1 MLRYM
6 TSGESHGKAMIAIL
20 DGMPAGLRVED
31 SMINVDLC
39 RRMRGYGRGKRMRI
53 EADRVRILSGLR
65 KSITI
70 GSPITLM
77 VNNIDDSID
86 ALPAVLHPRPG
97 HADLSGAIKYDLKDV
112 RSVLE
117 RASAR
122 ETVARVAVGAV
133 AKALLA
139 EFGIAIASHVTA
151 VGGIEAHTKD
161 LGFKQLVSISERS
174 PVRCAD
180 PDASRL
186 MCAEIEDAM
195 EEGDSLGGVF
205 ELIVRGAP
213 AGLGSYTQWDK
224 RISARIAFAVMSIQA
239 VRGVSFGAGAGAAHL
254 RGSMVH
260 DEIFYDKKRGFYRTT
275 NNAGGIEGGI
285 TTGEAIVVQAVMKPI
300 ATLGTPLASVN
311 IRTKRP
317 VRAALERAD
326 VCVVPAAGVIGE
338 AVVAIE
344 LAGAMIEK
352 FGGDSVREMKR
363 NYNGYMGQV
372 RKF

>member
-6 TSGESHGKAMIAIL
+6 TSGESHGKAMLAIL

-31 SMINVDLC
+31 SIINVDLS
-39 RRMRGYGRGKRMRI
+39 RRMLGHGRGKRMRI
-53 EADRVRILSGLR
+53 EADKVRILSGLR
-65 KSITI
+65 KSVTI
-70 GSPITLM
+70 GSPITFM
-77 VNNIDDSID
+77 VNNIDDTID
-86 ALPAVLHPRPG
+86 RLPAVLHPRPG
-97 HADLSGAIKYDLKDV
+97 HADLSGAIKYDLKDI

-139 EFGIAIASHVTA
+139 EFGIDIASHVTA
-151 VGGIEAHTKD
+151 IGGIEAEIKD

-180 PDASRL
+180 PDASKL
-186 MCAEIEDAM
+186 MCAEIDDAM
-195 EEGDSLGGVF
+195 EEGDSLGGIF

-239 VRGVSFGAGAGAAHL
+239 VRGVSFGTGIGAAHL

-260 DEIFYDKKRGFYRTT
+260 DEIFYEKKRGFYRTT

-300 ATLGTPLASVN
+300 ATLGLPLASVN

-326 VCVVPAAGVIGE
+326 VCAVPAAGVIGE
-338 AVVAIE
+338 AVIAIE

-363 NYNGYMGQV
+363 NYNGYKEQV

>member
-6 TSGESHGKAMIAIL
+6 TSGESHGKAMLAIL
-20 DGMPAGLRVED
+20 DGMPAGLRIED
-31 SMINVDLC
+31 SMINIDLC
-39 RRMRGYGRGKRMRI
+39 RRMLGYGRGKRMRI
-53 EADRVRILSGLR
+53 EADKIRILSGLR
-65 KSITI
+65 KSVTI
-70 GSPITLM
+70 GSPITLI
-77 VNNIDDSID
+77 VDNVDDSID
-86 ALPAVLHPRPG
+86 KLPAVLHPRPG
-97 HADLSGAIKYDLKDV
+97 HADLSGVIKYDLKDV

-139 EFGIAIASHVTA
+139 EFGIDIASHVTA
-151 VGGIEAHTKD
+151 IGGIEAQTKD
-161 LGFKQLVSISERS
+161 LGFNHLVSIAEKS

-180 PDASRL
+180 PDASKL

-205 ELIVRGAP
+205 EIIVRGAP

-224 RISARIAFAVMSIQA
+224 RMGARIAFAVMSIQA
-239 VRGVSFGAGAGAAHL
+239 VKGVSFGAGIEAAHQ

-285 TTGEAIVVQAVMKPI
+285 TTGEAIVVQAAMKPI
-300 ATLGTPLASVN
+300 ATLGSPLASVN
-311 IRTKRP
+311 IRTKKP
-317 VRAALERAD
+317 VSASVERAD
-326 VCVVPAAGVIGE
+326 VCAVPAAGVIGE

-344 LAGAMIEK
+344 LACAMIEK
-352 FGGDSVREMKR
+352 FGGDSIREMKR
-363 NYNGYMGQV
+363 NYNGYLEQI

>member
-6 TSGESHGKAMIAIL
+6 TSGESHGKAMLAIL

-31 SMINVDLC
+31 SMINVDLS
-39 RRMRGYGRGKRMRI
+39 RRMLGHGRGKRMRI
-53 EADRVRILSGLR
+53 EADKVRILSGLR
-65 KSITI
+65 KSVTI
-70 GSPITLM
+70 GSPITFM
-77 VNNIDDSID
+77 MNNIDDTID
-86 ALPAVLHPRPG
+86 RLPAVLHPRPG
-97 HADLSGAIKYDLKDV
+97 HADLSGAIKYDLKDI

-139 EFGIAIASHVTA
+139 EFGIDIASHVTA
-151 VGGIEAHTKD
+151 IGGIEAEIKD

-180 PDASRL
+180 PDASKL
-186 MCAEIEDAM
+186 MCAEIDDAM
-195 EEGDSLGGVF
+195 EEGDSLGGIF

-239 VRGVSFGAGAGAAHL
+239 VRGVSFGTGMGAAHL

-260 DEIFYDKKRGFYRTT
+260 DEIFYEKKRGFYRTT

-300 ATLGTPLASVN
+300 ATLGLPLASVN

-326 VCVVPAAGVIGE
+326 VCAVPAAGVIGE
-338 AVVAIE
+338 AVIAIE

-363 NYNGYMGQV
+363 NYNGYKEQV

>member
-6 TSGESHGKAMIAIL
+6 TSGESHGKAMLAIL
-20 DGMPAGLRVED
+20 DGIPAGLRVED
-31 SMINVDLC
+31 SMINIDLY
-39 RRMRGYGRGKRMRI
+39 RRMLGYGRGRRMRM
-53 EADRVRILSGLR
+53 EADKVHILSGLR
-65 KSITI
+65 KFVTI
-70 GSPITLM
+70 GSPVTLM
-77 VNNIDDSID
+77 VNNVDNSID
-86 ALPAVLHPRPG
+86 RLPAVLNPRPG
-97 HADLSGAIKYDLKDV
+97 HADLTGAMKYDLKDI

-139 EFGIAIASHVTA
+139 EFGIDVASHVTA
-151 VGGIEAHTKD
+151 IGGIEAQTKD
-161 LGFKQLVSISERS
+161 LGFKQLVSMAERS

-180 PDASRL
+180 PDASKL

-224 RISARIAFAVMSIQA
+224 RIGARIAFAVMSIQA
-239 VRGVSFGAGAGAAHL
+239 VKGVSFGAGFEAAHM
-254 RGSMVH
+254 RGSMAH
-260 DEIFYDKKRGFYRTT
+260 DEIFYDRKRGFYRTT
-275 NNAGGIEGGI
+275 NNAGGIEGGM
-285 TTGEAIVVQAVMKPI
+285 TTGEAIVVQAAMKPI
-300 ATLGTPLASVN
+300 ATLGSPLASVN
-311 IRTKRP
+311 IRTKKP
-317 VRAALERAD
+317 VRASVERSD
-326 VCVVPAAGVIGE
+326 VCAVPAAGVIGE

-344 LAGAMIEK
+344 LADAMIGK

-363 NYNGYMGQV
+363 NYAGYMEQA
-372 RKF
+372 RTF